1 MSSSRNGFSRLRCSL
16 FPAQVLWHEPCGSR
30 SFSTSICG
38 LCGEEGWPT
47 RVDKS
52 PLFNME
58 VVVSFGEIH
67 GEFGYFLADK
77 ISS

>member
-1 MSSSRNGFSRLRCSL
+1 MGSPGSDAPFFLHKSCGMNLVDPGHS
-16 FPAQVLWHEPCGSR
+16 VLQ
-30 SFSTSICG
+30 